1 MADITIY
8 KPVGLEV
15 VVIDGQP
22 PVDQSALVAQL
33 QNDLAAMT
41 VARDAA
47 AAERDA
53 LAAKIAAA
61 IAAAQA
67 EKAADEATTAGQAV
81 LDALA

>member
-41 VARDAA
+41 VARDA
-47 AAERDA
+47 

-61 IAAAQA
+61 VAAAQA
-67 EKAADEATTAGQAV
+67 EKDADAATVAGQAV